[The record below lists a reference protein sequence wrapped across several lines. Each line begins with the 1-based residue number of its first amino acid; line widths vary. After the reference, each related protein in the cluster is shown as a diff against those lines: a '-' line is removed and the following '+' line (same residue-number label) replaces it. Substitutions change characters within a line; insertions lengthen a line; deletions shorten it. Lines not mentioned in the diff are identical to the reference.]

1 VTLKNLK
8 LATVTAIN
16 HVEYRLHTIE
26 RVEEPSRCAA
36 RASSDISPEIGTGYK
51 FDLRLY
57 VLVTN
62 MHPLEAFIYKKG
74 FGRLSSEVY
83 STDPK
88 DMTNRYVHLTNSS
101 INRHNVNK

>member
-1 VTLKNLK
+1 M
-8 LATVTAIN
+8 
-16 HVEYRLHTIE
+16 HFRLWNIDKTKERIE
-26 RVEEPSRCAA
+26 GPLSGAEKT
-36 RASSDISPEIGTGYK
+36 SSDISPKPWTGYK

-88 DMTNRYVHLTNSS
+88 DMANRYVHLTNSS